1 MAISA
6 MDKNNLRVKKK
17 KNNNNNNKPRVE
29 EGFQFLMD
37 QTVKNSLL
45 GDIEQGE
52 AACLTAGKHL
62 PGEEFKYRCPKAD
75 LPSGGR

>member
-1 MAISA
+1 M
-6 MDKNNLRVKKK
+6 
-17 KNNNNNNKPRVE
+17 E